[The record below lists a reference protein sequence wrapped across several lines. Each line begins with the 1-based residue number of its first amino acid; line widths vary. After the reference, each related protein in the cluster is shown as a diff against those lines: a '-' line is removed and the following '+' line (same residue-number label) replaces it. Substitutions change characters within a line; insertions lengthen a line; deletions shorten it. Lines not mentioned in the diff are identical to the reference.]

1 MPVCRLRRGPGSD
14 LLRRLDGGRL
24 ELVPLASAVGLYETA
39 RPGLKE
45 TDRQAAQTIF
55 LRSLTRRSHRRLGQP
70 PRRSTTTP
78 TQSAQLLQSDRAR
91 EPVNQLVGCRTSD
104 EEEEQQQTAAFK
116 ASPKSTE
123 GDNLMVIRLVAVDH
137 AEVAQ

>member
-1 MPVCRLRRGPGSD
+1 M
-14 LLRRLDGGRL
+14 
-24 ELVPLASAVGLYETA
+24 VPLASAVGLYETA

-55 LRSLTRRSHRRLGQP
+55 LRSLTCRSHRRLGQP
-70 PRRSTTTP
+70 PRRSAPP
-78 TQSAQLLQSDRAR
+78 TQSAQLLQSNRAR
-91 EPVNQLVGCRTSD
+91 ELVNQLVGCRASD
-104 EEEEQQQTAAFK
+104 EEEEQQPAALK

>member
-1 MPVCRLRRGPGSD
+1 
-14 LLRRLDGGRL
+14 
-24 ELVPLASAVGLYETA
+24 LVPLASAVGLYETA

-45 TDRQAAQTIF
+45 TDRQAAQAIF
-55 LRSLTRRSHRRLGQP
+55 LSSLTCRSHRRLGQP
-70 PRRSTTTP
+70 SRRSTTTP

-91 EPVNQLVGCRTSD
+91 ELVNQLVGCRASD
-104 EEEEQQQTAAFK
+104 EEEEQQTAALK
-116 ASPKSTE
+116 ASPKWTE